1 MRGMTQSVEITTG
14 DLEGFEGLALDGLG
28 GLTHKQARFVI
39 EYCADYNGTAA
50 AIRAGYS
57 DVSAH
62 DIASENLRKPEIRKA
77 VADRMAA
84 AAKAAGVTATFV
96 IAELYD
102 LATADP
108 RELSRIEIDCCRH
121 CYGIDHKCQW
131 TMPEYESALDEALA
145 ADKPAPQ
152 LKGGFGFDPRKEPRP
167 ECPGCHGRGVPTV
180 IVTDSRK
187 LSKAAAKLMAS
198 ASQRKD
204 GTIESK
210 LRDQDA
216 ALVALGRVCGVFK
229 DRQELSGPAGGP
241 LQLQPVRPARE
252 LTNAELEE
260 ALRASGYLQ
269 GPITEAQIDRIL
281 GDAK

>member
-1 MRGMTQSVEITTG
+1 MRETSQIVQINDE
-14 DLEGFEGLALDGLG
+14 EFEGLALDGLG

-62 DIASENLRKPEIRKA
+62 DIASENLRKPEVRKA
-77 VADRMAA
+77 VADRMVA
-84 AAKAAGVTATFV
+84 AAKAAGVTAAFV

-121 CYGIDHKCQW
+121 CYGIDHKYQW
-131 TMPEYESALDEALA
+131 TVPEYESALDEALA
-145 ADKPAPQ
+145 AGKTAPE
-152 LKGGFGFDPRKEPRP
+152 LKGGFGFDPRKEPHLG
-167 ECPGCHGRGVPTV
+167 CVGCHGRGIPTV
-180 IVTDSRK
+180 ILTASRK
-187 LSKAAAKLMAS
+187 LSKGAAKLLS
-198 ASQRKD
+198 SIKQSKD
-204 GTIESK
+204 GSIESK

-216 ALVALGRVCGVFK
+216 AVVALGRVCGVFK

-241 LQLQPVRPARE
+241 LQLQPVPVHT
-252 LTNAELEE
+252 LTNEQMEE
-260 ALRASGYLQ
+260 ILRKRGQPLPPRQ
-269 GPITEAQIDRIL
+269 LTDGGQP
-281 GDAK
+281 